1 MPDQATKAA
10 NNRRRFIVRSSLK
23 NASLQGAR
31 SSFTGADTHRLPELR
46 NEYLTVADLT
56 RARRLNDGF
65 HDPVH
70 LLVVHRQL
78 ELHFRQE
85 VDDVFSSS
93 IQLSVAFL
101 PAKAFDLCHGNA
113 LHPHIGQGGADIVQ
127 FEWFDDGDDQFHA
140 GELLNSSNDKSS
152 SGIGAKLLRY
162 SIEYCAN
169 LLYKPWGVL
178 RRARD

>member
-10 NNRRRFIVRSSLK
+10 NNRRRFIVRSSLNK
-23 NASLQGAR
+23 DASLQGAR
-31 SSFTGADTHRLPELR
+31 SGFTGADTHRLPELR

-78 ELHFRQE
+78 EFYLRQE
-85 VDDVFSSS
+85 VDDIFSSS

-101 PAKAFDLCHGNA
+101 
-113 LHPHIGQGGADIVQ
+113 
-127 FEWFDDGDDQFHA
+127 
-140 GELLNSSNDKSS
+140 
-152 SGIGAKLLRY
+152 
-162 SIEYCAN
+162 
-169 LLYKPWGVL
+169 
-178 RRARD
+178 

>member
-1 MPDQATKAA
+1 MPDQVSRAA
-10 NNRRRFIVRSSLK
+10 NNRRRFIVPSSL
-23 NASLQGAR
+23 ASYLQTSVLQRAR
-31 SSFTGADTHRLPELR
+31 TGFTGANAHRLSQLR
-46 NEYLTVADLT
+46 NEYLAVANLT
-56 RARRLNDGF
+56 RARRFNDGF
-65 HDPVH
+65 HHPIN
-70 LLVVHRQL
+70 LFVVHRQL
-78 ELHFRQE
+78 EFHFRQK
-85 VDDVFSSS
+85 VDDVFRSS

-113 LHPHIGQGGADIVQ
+113 LHPHIGQGGADIVK

-169 LLYKPWGVL
+169 VLYKPW
-178 RRARD
+178 A